1 MLVEGVARDWVGD
14 RICDGT
20 GARLGGVSKALSVL
34 WTAWACLRELLLRC
48 MINLD
53 DGNTFQTRLIKYYGS
68 ITTGGERVA

>member
-1 MLVEGVARDWVGD
+1 
-14 RICDGT
+14 
-20 GARLGGVSKALSVL
+20 
-34 WTAWACLRELLLRC
+34 